1 MVMREHPCP
10 YLARLR
16 DQYRLRGMWM
26 TGVLLTKISLRLATA
41 KNLLWKSCHQL
52 SHTFLLHEKSCR
64 RLEHPFLHH
73 VVKPSP
79 ADDKKKLA
87 VEKLS
92 PHGDKKKHDVIHAS
106 SVGGNQKLAEERPL
120 PTDVNFFLFGI
131 SLYRMGLEAICSTR
145 SWLNVVIASAV
156 SVRRRG

>member
-1 MVMREHPCP
+1 MREHPCP

-79 ADDKKKLA
+79 ADDKKK
-87 VEKLS
+87 
-92 PHGDKKKHDVIHAS
+92 HA
-106 SVGGNQKLAEERPL
+106 AERPL